1 MSFWIASRRVGVPPL
16 RKRITSGSLSNW
28 DRFSTWDSVNR
39 HSYIERE
46 WFSLEGIPVKVDFLD
61 NAFTVI
67 PQGGEIWHKNLP
79 NAVKASI
86 IRLEVIHNGQ
96 REGYSANCHSNG
108 DVRRMQPA
116 GY

>member
-1 MSFWIASRRVGVPPL
+1 MGKIIGIHGATVCRYTMYR
-16 RKRITSGSLSNW
+16 
-28 DRFSTWDSVNR
+28 
-39 HSYIERE
+39 YIEKQ

-61 NAFTVI
+61 NGFTVI
-67 PQGGEIWHKNLP
+67 PQGGEIWHRNLP

-96 REGYSANCHSNG
+96 RESHSANCHSNG
-108 DVRRMQPA
+108 DVRRMQRA